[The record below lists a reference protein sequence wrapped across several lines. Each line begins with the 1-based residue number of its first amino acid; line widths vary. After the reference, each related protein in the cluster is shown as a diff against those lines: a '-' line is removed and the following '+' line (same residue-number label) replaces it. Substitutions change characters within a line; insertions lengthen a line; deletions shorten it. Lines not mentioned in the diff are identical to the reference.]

1 MGYCW
6 PRTFPN
12 NNSKLL
18 SLSEWSYHR
27 YHITL
32 VYDNFRITH
41 FYLFIIVF
49 DITKRE
55 SFVNLQ
61 KWIEEV
67 RRYTASNVILILI
80 GNKCDLEKERAVEI
94 DEVQQMCQYIPE
106 ILFVFETSAKEN
118 RNIDDVF
125 ITLATELKRRVE
137 NTKLQSH
144 DDDDDAIKLGQS
156 KPLQTC
162 SNGCKMT

>member
-1 MGYCW
+1 MHN
-6 PRTFPN
+6 F
-12 NNSKLL
+12 
-18 SLSEWSYHR
+18 
-27 YHITL
+27 L
-32 VYDNFRITH
+32 V
-41 FYLFIIVF
+41 VF

-55 SFVNLQ
+55 SFINLQ

-80 GNKCDLEKERAVEI
+80 GNKSDLEEERAVQL

-106 ILFVFETSAKEN
+106 VLFVFETSAKEN

-125 ITLATELKRRVE
+125 VTLATELKRRVDSSKIQ
-137 NTKLQSH
+137 TQ
-144 DDDDDAIKLGQS
+144 DDDAIKLGQS
-156 KPLQTC
+156 KPLNTC